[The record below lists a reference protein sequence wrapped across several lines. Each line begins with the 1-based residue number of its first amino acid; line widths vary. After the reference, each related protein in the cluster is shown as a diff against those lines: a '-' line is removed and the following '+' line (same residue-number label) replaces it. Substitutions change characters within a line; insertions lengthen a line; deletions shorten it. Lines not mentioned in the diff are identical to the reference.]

1 MFCPFVNGNCISDC
15 VFNDHKFDGDS
26 SENCT
31 LSVATRNM
39 QAAEFFERTPKD
51 YLESMESMLYHI
63 DNNTSKDQTDSCQIN
78 EKLGCVLDKL
88 NSVLDMM

>member
-1 MFCPFVNGNCISDC
+1 MFCPFVNGVCVSDC
-15 VFNDHKFDGDS
+15 VFNNHKFEEYS
-26 SENCT
+26 SENCN
-31 LSVATRNM
+31 LSVAARNM

-51 YLESMESMLYHI
+51 YLESIKSKLDHI
-63 DNNTSKDQTDSCQIN
+63 DNNTSKDQTDSWQIN